1 MVCGRVAGVGEID
14 QMSSIRRE
22 SRPETS
28 ERILVVD
35 HEQIILDLLERVLN
49 REGYRVSTLRRPD
62 AALSEVR
69 AGQYDLAIAD
79 LDLWR
84 SDGSELMQLIKQA
97 SPRTAIVV
105 MTGYPEET
113 IVRFAKEHAQGY
125 LEKPFALEEFLAVVR
140 ASLAAR
146 RKSAQPKVITPQ
158 PAVASPGEAKAVREA
173 SAS

>member
-1 MVCGRVAGVGEID
+1 MSCMKRGVDVKG
-14 QMSSIRRE
+14 
-22 SRPETS
+22 S

-35 HEQIILDLLERVLN
+35 DDQIILDLLERVLS
-49 REGYRVSTLRRPD
+49 REGYLVSALRRPD
-62 AALSEVR
+62 RALSEVR
-69 AGQYDLAIAD
+69 TGQFELAIAD

-97 SPRTAIVV
+97 SPQTAVVV

-113 IVRFAKEHAQGY
+113 TVRLAREHAQGY

-140 ASLAAR
+140 AALADRTRSTQSRVAN
-146 RKSAQPKVITPQ
+146 PQ
-158 PAVASPGEAKAVREA
+158 SGVAALGGATAVREA